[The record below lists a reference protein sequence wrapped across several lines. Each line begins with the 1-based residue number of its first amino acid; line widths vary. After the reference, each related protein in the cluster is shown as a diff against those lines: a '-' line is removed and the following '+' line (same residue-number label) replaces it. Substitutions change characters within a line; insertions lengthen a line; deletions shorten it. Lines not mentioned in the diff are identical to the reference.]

1 MKKILS
7 IKQIKY
13 WLLIVF
19 VLVFFTFFLFKG
31 KEIYSIYFSTNRS
44 TEEIVFFISRE
55 DTVPMIAQNLVD
67 MKIIS
72 NSKKFI
78 NYLVQSKK
86 DRIVQAG
93 EFILYKGM
101 SNKEV
106 VDIITSKDAVKKY
119 RFTII
124 EGHSVK
130 DVSRTL
136 EKINLINEQ
145 EFTELNIHSFTLPFL
160 LETPSTL
167 EGFLFPDTYIIPRV
181 GINEI
186 ISIILSNFKEKV
198 ASLVNDSPVV
208 KELGFYNA
216 LILASIV
223 EKEARV
229 EWERPIIASVFYN
242 RLKIGMF
249 LQSCATVNYVLKE
262 PKERLTYED
271 LAINSPYNTYLHA
284 GLPPTPIA
292 NPGLSSIKAA
302 LYPSN
307 TSYLYFVHKGDGT
320 HEFSRTF
327 EEHNQAKRKYLNP

>member
-101 SNKEV
+101 SHKEV